1 MIRTSNISPASNEIC
16 DEIDNNCNDE
26 VDEDVATT
34 FYADN
39 DTDGYGDPNNLIEA
53 CALISGYVENSN
65 DCDDGDTLIN
75 PGSDES
81 CDEVDND
88 CDGII
93 DEDFSIDAILF
104 FADEDE
110 DGFGDK
116 DNITRSCEVPLGY
129 TLDDSDCDDNNAN
142 INTQS

>member
-1 MIRTSNISPASNEIC
+1 M
-16 DEIDNNCNDE
+16 
-26 VDEDVATT
+26 
-34 FYADN
+34 
-39 DTDGYGDPNNLIEA
+39 
-53 CALISGYVENSN
+53 
-65 DCDDGDTLIN
+65 IN

-104 FADEDE
+104 LPMKMKMDLEM
-110 DGFGDK
+110 

-142 INTQS
+142 INTQSSEYCNGFDDNLQWNCR